1 MLREIPFG
9 ESMPYIPQTVPT
21 DSQILFGLLGIAV
34 LLLVAWFFFGWMQR
48 YVEKKKREIK
58 EELDELEETGDVY

>member
-1 MLREIPFG
+1 
-9 ESMPYIPQTVPT
+9 MPYIPQTVPK